1 VRDEF
6 VDMGPIDYIV
16 VEFPGNR
23 VTDEGFPL
31 LVDLVGLLG
40 EADIEEA
47 GSALESGS
55 SAGILV
61 YGSGCSAQRSAAAR
75 TRTIFAGRAAVASR
89 VMPGSSGS
97 SGSSVSN
104 WESTSPAGMKWPVR
118 RDTRSRAVSR
128 SRARYR

>member
-1 VRDEF
+1 MRDEF

-23 VTDEGFPL
+23 VTDEGLPL
-31 LVDLVGLLG
+31 LADLVGLLG
-40 EADIEEA
+40 EAYIEEA

-61 YGSGCSAQRSAAAR
+61 YGPGRSAQRSAAAR
-75 TRTIFAGRAAVASR
+75 TRTIFAGSAAVASR

-104 WESTSPAGMKWPVR
+104 WESTSPAGMK
-118 RDTRSRAVSR
+118 
-128 SRARYR
+128 